1 MGEKPV
7 VTLRVYRG
15 RTLSFDENGIV
26 QNENQ
31 SVKLTHDTVEWKNF
45 MKNLRANG
53 YCKVEVEKV
62 ALVKTTNKPDEG
74 FKSTQTVIDKT
85 EIANEVKKA
94 YEIPQK
100 PLTPQEQKIKELE
113 EKLEALISSK
123 EPKKVESTDE
133 DKTEKQILTEQYVEK
148 FGKKPFAGWDEEKIA
163 EKLAK

>member
-15 RTLSFDENGIV
+15 RTLSFDENGTV

-45 MKNLRANG
+45 MKSLRANG

-62 ALVKTTNKPDEG
+62 TNVKVTNKPDEG

-123 EPKKVESTDE
+123 EPKKVVKDEEKLDKST
-133 DKTEKQILTEQYVEK
+133 LTDQYIEK
-148 FGKKPFAGWDEEKIA
+148 FGKKPFAGWDEAKLL
-163 EKLAK
+163 EKLAE